1 MCSCNRGKFAHS
13 NRDTIHRIRHMPRP
27 ERCAQLPPMD
37 ASSQTAERANV
48 MPALPA
54 ANLAPARWTRI
65 IPVALIMYTI
75 AFIDRTNISLA
86 LPRISHELNLDPQQ
100 AGTVAGIFFWG
111 YLALQIPGGH
121 LAKHWSP
128 KKFISV
134 LLIAWSLFAVGCGF
148 ARTYHELLLLRLL
161 LGVAESGVFPA
172 TLILL
177 SHWFSRAER
186 ARANAMWLLC
196 LPGAVILS
204 SPFSGWMLDHW
215 GWRVMLIAEGA
226 LPLAWLAV
234 WLAFVQDNPAEARW
248 LPQGE
253 RESLVDKLR
262 AESAALEH
270 SESVP
275 YLRALMRPQVF
286 VLAAIYFCFVSGQMG
301 LLFWLPSATENFKKL
316 SSLHT
321 GIVYTFPFIIGA
333 IALLVVARHSDK
345 TNERRKHASAAMVL
359 GGLFILLAVAVIPYS
374 PLLAF
379 AFITLSGIG
388 AYAPM
393 GPFWAIPTETLPAK
407 TVGSV
412 MGFVNAIGN
421 LGAYF
426 APLIVGYLNKMT
438 GNFVSGFAYLGA
450 ITVVGGALCL
460 LLREK
465 SASYL

>member
-1 MCSCNRGKFAHS
+1 
-13 NRDTIHRIRHMPRP
+13 
-27 ERCAQLPPMD
+27 MD
-37 ASSQTAERANV
+37 ASSQTAERANA

-54 ANLAPARWTRI
+54 ANLAPTRWTRI

-215 GWRVMLIAEGA
+215 GWRIMLIAEGA

-234 WLAFVQDNPAEARW
+234 WLAFVQDHPAEARW
-248 LPQGE
+248 LPQAE
-253 RESLVDKLR
+253 RESLVATLR

-270 SESVP
+270 SEDVP

-359 GGLFILLAVAVIPYS
+359 GGLFILLAVAMIPYS

>member
-1 MCSCNRGKFAHS
+1 
-13 NRDTIHRIRHMPRP
+13 
-27 ERCAQLPPMD
+27 MD
-37 ASSQTAERANV
+37 AFSQVTERANPPQAASAAI
-48 MPALPA
+48 PA
-54 ANLAPARWTRI
+54 ARWTRI
-65 IPVALIMYTI
+65 IPVALVMYTI

-86 LPRISHELNLDPQQ
+86 LPRISHDLHLDPQQ

-134 LLIAWSLFAVGCGF
+134 LLVAWSLFAVGCGL
-148 ARTYHELLLLRLL
+148 ARNYHELLLLRLL

-215 GWRVMLIAEGA
+215 SWRTMLVAEGA
-226 LPLAWLAV
+226 LPLAWLAI
-234 WLAFVQDNPAEARW
+234 WLIFIQDHPDEARW
-248 LPQGE
+248 LPEAE
-253 RESLVDKLR
+253 RESLVATLR
-262 AESAALEH
+262 AESAALEN
-270 SESVP
+270 SESVSF
-275 YLRALMRPQVF
+275 LRALMQPQVL
-286 VLAAIYFCFVSGQMG
+286 VLAAVYFCFVSGQMG
-301 LLFWLPSATENFKKL
+301 LLFWLPSATETFKKL

-321 GIVYTFPFIIGA
+321 GLVYTVPFMIGA

-345 TNERRKHASAAMVL
+345 SHERRKHAAAAMSL

-374 PLLAF
+374 LLLAF
-379 AFITLSGIG
+379 AFIALSGIG

-393 GPFWAIPTETLPAK
+393 GPFWAIPTETMPAK

-426 APLIVGYLNKMT
+426 APLIVGYLNKTT

-460 LLREK
+460 LLREE
-465 SASYL
+465 SPAGA

>member
-1 MCSCNRGKFAHS
+1 M
-13 NRDTIHRIRHMPRP
+13 
-27 ERCAQLPPMD
+27 
-37 ASSQTAERANV
+37 
-48 MPALPA
+48 
-54 ANLAPARWTRI
+54 RI

-86 LPRISHELNLDPQQ
+86 LPRISHDLHLDPQQ

-111 YLALQIPGGH
+111 YFALQIPGGH

-128 KKFISV
+128 KKFISA
-134 LLIAWSLFAVGCGF
+134 LLVAWSLFAIGCGL
-148 ARTYHELLLLRLL
+148 ARSYHELLLLRLL

-215 GWRVMLIAEGA
+215 GWRIMLITEGA
-226 LPLAWLAV
+226 LPLAWLAI
-234 WLAFVQDNPAEARW
+234 WLVLIQDHPAEARW
-248 LPQGE
+248 LPQTE
-253 RESLVDKLR
+253 RDSLVATLR
-262 AESAALEH
+262 AESADLER
-270 SESVP
+270 SEGGP
-275 YLRALMRPQVF
+275 YLRALTRPQVF

-321 GIVYTFPFIIGA
+321 GIFYTFPFIVGA
-333 IALLVVARHSDK
+333 VSLLVVARHSDK
-345 TNERRKHASAAMVL
+345 TRERRKHAATAMSV
-359 GGLFILLAVAVIPYS
+359 GGLFILLAVAVISYS

-379 AFITLSGIG
+379 TFITLSGVG
-388 AYAPM
+388 AYGPM

-412 MGFVNAIGN
+412 MGLVNAIGN

-426 APLIVGYLNKMT
+426 APLIVGYLNKT
-438 GNFVSGFAYLGA
+438 SGNFVSGFAYLGA

-465 SASYL
+465 FASAI

>member
-1 MCSCNRGKFAHS
+1 VIASSPVLFTVVGGQRVS
-13 NRDTIHRIRHMPRP
+13 
-27 ERCAQLPPMD
+27 PMNTT
-37 ASSQTAERANV
+37 SQTAERSRS
-48 MPALPA
+48 A
-54 ANLAPARWTRI
+54 AASASAPSRWTRI

-86 LPRISHELNLDPQQ
+86 LPRISHDLHLDPQQ

-128 KKFISV
+128 KNFISV
-134 LLIAWSLFAVGCGF
+134 LLVAWSLFAIGCGL
-148 ARTYHELLLLRLL
+148 AGSYHELLLLRLL

-226 LPLAWLAV
+226 LPLFWLAI
-234 WLAFVQDNPAEARW
+234 WLIFIQDHPAEARW
-248 LPQGE
+248 LPQAE
-253 RESLVDKLR
+253 RDSLVATLR
-262 AESAALEH
+262 AESTDLER
-270 SESVP
+270 SENVS
-275 YLRALMRPQVF
+275 YLHALMRPQVF

-321 GIVYTFPFIIGA
+321 GIFYTFPFVVGA
-333 IALLVVARHSDK
+333 ISLLVVARHSDK
-345 TNERRKHASAAMVL
+345 TRERRKHAAAVMVL
-359 GGLFILLAVAVIPYS
+359 GGIFILLAVAVIASS
-374 PLLAF
+374 PPLAF
-379 AFITLSGIG
+379 AFIVLSGVG
-388 AYAPM
+388 AYGPM
-393 GPFWAIPTETLPAK
+393 APFWAIPTETLPAK

-412 MGFVNAIGN
+412 MGLVNAIGN

-426 APLIVGYLNKMT
+426 APLIVGHLNKTT
-438 GNFVSGFAYLGA
+438 GNFVSGFAYLGV

-460 LLREK
+460 LLGEK
-465 SASYL
+465 SASVPSL